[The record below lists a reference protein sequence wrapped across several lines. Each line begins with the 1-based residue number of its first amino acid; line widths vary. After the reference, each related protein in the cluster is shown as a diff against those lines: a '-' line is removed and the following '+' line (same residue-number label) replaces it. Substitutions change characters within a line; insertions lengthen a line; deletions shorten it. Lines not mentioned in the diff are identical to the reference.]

1 MSQFMLLLYDDP
13 SSYADLTPE
22 AMQRVVQEYGAWAGK
37 MQAEGRLVEGSKLTD
52 EGGKRLTTRGESI
65 DVTDGPYAESKEVL
79 GGYFVVK
86 AQSYDEAVA
95 LARECPHAK
104 YGCRIDVRRVDPVEE
119 DAG

>member
-22 AMQRVVQEYGAWAGK
+22 TMQKIVQEYGAWAAK

-52 EGGKRLTTRGESI
+52 EGGRRMTTRGESI
-65 DVTDGPYAESKEVL
+65 EVTDGPFAESKEVL
-79 GGYFVVK
+79 GGYFVIRAEGYEK
-86 AQSYDEAVA
+86 AVA

-104 YGCRIDVRRVDPVEE
+104 YGCRIDVRMVDSVGE